1 VAETPFSKICRPFC
15 GAFQVSSD
23 VAIPTTAPT
32 SQLRRFFAVAVNF
45 CYLGILIAIWGCV
58 PILLLISVADRPNIV
73 WITLALSFLVYIV
86 CLFIIPKSYYDLR
99 PFEMDGRVYRRLGVR
114 KFRYIVGDGDG
125 VQWLVKRID
134 PGWQCALT
142 KLSNE
147 KWIERTC
154 VTECIKLALIVFTL
168 PIVAIAYY
176 GGHTILASL
185 LLLLNIP
192 YQIYPILLQRYT
204 RAKLLRIGELRNK
217 RSTSEKELVSA
228 STA

>member
-1 VAETPFSKICRPFC
+1 M
-15 GAFQVSSD
+15 SSD

-32 SQLRRFFAVAVNF
+32 SQLRRFFAVAVRASHV
-45 CYLGILIAIWGCV
+45 CILFALWIWVPVLLVIAAAEN
-58 PILLLISVADRPNIV
+58 PSIV
-73 WITLALSFLVYIV
+73 WITVALSFLVYIV
-86 CLFIIPKSYYDLR
+86 CIFSIPKSYYDLR
-99 PFEMDGRVYRRLGVR
+99 PFEMDGRVYRRLGVH

-125 VQWLVKRID
+125 IQRLAQRID
-134 PGWQCALT
+134 PAWQCKLT

-147 KWIERTC
+147 KRIERTC

-168 PIVAIAYY
+168 PTVAIAYY

-192 YQIYPILLQRYT
+192 YQIYPIFLQRYT
-204 RAKLLRIGELRNK
+204 RAKLLRIGHLRNK
-217 RSTSEKELVSA
+217 RLTSKNDLVPA

>member
-1 VAETPFSKICRPFC
+1 MP
-15 GAFQVSSD
+15 QLSSD
-23 VAIPTTAPT
+23 VATPTTAPT
-32 SQLRRFFAVAVNF
+32 SQLRRFCALAVKF
-45 CYLGILIAIWGCV
+45 CYAGILIAIWGIV
-58 PILLLISVADRPNIV
+58 PILLLLSVDEGSNTV

-86 CLFIIPKSYYDLR
+86 CIFSIPKSYYDLR

-114 KFRYIVGDGDG
+114 KFRYLVGDGDG
-125 VQWLVKRID
+125 IQRLAQRID
-134 PGWQCALT
+134 PLWRCKLT

-168 PIVAIAYY
+168 PAVAIAYY
-176 GGHTILASL
+176 GGHPILASI

-192 YQIYPILLQRYT
+192 YHIYPILLQRYT
-204 RAKLLRIGELRNK
+204 RAKLLRIGHLRNK
-217 RSTSEKELVSA
+217 RSASHRKNDLVSA